1 MTPTLERTSDTEY
14 VLTFPPEGRRRRT
27 RYVIAFDPFFQ
38 CWGVDP
44 SLPDRMSDNNLTLRA
59 AVEQLVRHE
68 GMIRENLDNADFEAE
83 YSDAQAYLQNGDAP

>member
-1 MTPTLERTSDTEY
+1 M
-14 VLTFPPEGRRRRT
+14 
-27 RYVIAFDPFFQ
+27 IAFDPFFQ

-44 SLPDRMSDNNLTLRA
+44 PLPDRMSDNNLTLRA

-83 YSDAQAYLQNGDAP
+83 YSDAQAYLQNGDT